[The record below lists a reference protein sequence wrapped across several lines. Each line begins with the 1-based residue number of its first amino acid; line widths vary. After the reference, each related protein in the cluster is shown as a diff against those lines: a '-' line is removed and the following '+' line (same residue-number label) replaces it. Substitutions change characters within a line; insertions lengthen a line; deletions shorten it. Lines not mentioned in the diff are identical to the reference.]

1 MSQAEGC
8 LCLGLSEE
16 KRNGTQPV
24 EETGVGSAST
34 DRVDSAFV
42 SVLLCFHHLL
52 PGCEPGVNAW
62 CHLRQTEFLSLESL
76 LAGEGEETINKPPH
90 LKLQIV
96 CVTYGVRK
104 VL

>member
-16 KRNGTQPV
+16 KRNGAQPV

-42 SVLLCFHHLL
+42 SVLLCFHQLL
-52 PGCEPGVNAW
+52 PGCEPGVNP
-62 CHLRQTEFLSLESL
+62 
-76 LAGEGEETINKPPH
+76 KPYTSY
-90 LKLQIV
+90 KN
-96 CVTYGVRK
+96 
-104 VL
+104 

>member
-1 MSQAEGC
+1 MSQVEGC
-8 LCLGLSEE
+8 MCLGLSEE
-16 KRNGTQPV
+16 KRTGAQPV
-24 EETGVGSAST
+24 KETGVGSAST
-34 DRVDSAFV
+34 DSVDSAFV

-62 CHLRQTEFLSLESL
+62 CHLRQTEFLSLKSL
-76 LAGEGEETINKPPH
+76 LAGEGKETINKQAD